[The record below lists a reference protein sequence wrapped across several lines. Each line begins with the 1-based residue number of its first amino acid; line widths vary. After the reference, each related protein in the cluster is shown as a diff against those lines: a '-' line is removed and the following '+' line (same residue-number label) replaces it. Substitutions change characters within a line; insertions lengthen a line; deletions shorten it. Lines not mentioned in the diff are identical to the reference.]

1 MEKGSN
7 FVEMLAGFRGWFG
20 WDRSAAATNSERF
33 RLKSEVQA
41 IRYGHF
47 REVFRLSDSA
57 STFLIRFLLWSCA
70 FLASFTS
77 MLTFYAAFPLGSLL
91 LMNLCCNPIGA
102 EIKSNSKDW
111 PRISEEQ
118 PRTKQPR
125 TSRKQPRSSQQQ

>member
-1 MEKGSN
+1 MDILEMEKGSN

-20 WDRSAAATNSERF
+20 WDRSAATTNSERF

-57 STFLIRFLLWSCA
+57 STFPYPFFALSCS

-77 MLTFYAAFPLGSLL
+77 MLTFYAAFPVGSLL
-91 LMNLCCNPIGA
+91 LVNFCCNPIGA
-102 EIKSNSKDW
+102 EIKS
-111 PRISEEQ
+111 E
-118 PRTKQPR
+118 
-125 TSRKQPRSSQQQ
+125 